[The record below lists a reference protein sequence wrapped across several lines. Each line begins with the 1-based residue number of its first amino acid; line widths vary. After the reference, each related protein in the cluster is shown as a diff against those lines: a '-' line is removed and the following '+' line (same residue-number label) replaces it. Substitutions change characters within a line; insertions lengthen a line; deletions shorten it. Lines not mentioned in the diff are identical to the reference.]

1 MSSRHRYAEMKYLG
15 EVKHYHD
22 HDIILNDVVLHIC
35 CSRTGDRM
43 RKFVCR
49 KETAGPSCP
58 QGFQHC
64 PGNGVHDD
72 DDDGFLRR
80 PTAMMITP
88 NMLVVNINNDA
99 DDDYLNIKEVRLVVR
114 RCLVT
119 SLSQVG
125 WVLNRPAPTVQRMD
139 LMVLMSMLFHQ
150 RVLLYFENLPATCVC
165 IKVAVWDWTWRG
177 SCVWRWRGCSL
188 WVRLKIV

>member
-1 MSSRHRYAEMKYLG
+1 
-15 EVKHYHD
+15 
-22 HDIILNDVVLHIC
+22 
-35 CSRTGDRM
+35 M

-99 DDDYLNIKEVRLVVR
+99 DDDNLNIKEVRLVVR

-139 LMVLMSMLFHQ
+139 LMVLMLFHQ
-150 RVLLYFENLPATCVC
+150 
-165 IKVAVWDWTWRG
+165 
-177 SCVWRWRGCSL
+177 
-188 WVRLKIV
+188 